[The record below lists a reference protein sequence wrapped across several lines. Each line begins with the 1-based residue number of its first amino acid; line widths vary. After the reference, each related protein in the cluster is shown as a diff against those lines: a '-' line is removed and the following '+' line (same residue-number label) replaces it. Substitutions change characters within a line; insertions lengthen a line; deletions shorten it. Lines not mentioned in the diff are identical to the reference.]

1 MRSTDSAAPPRMFM
15 HNPLSAAE
23 LSHISGSGTSWIIGG
38 SSDENL
44 AEENVVHGDIAAA
57 PHAARLVAE
66 RLSVALGDALLPAS
80 ESDTTGR
87 VVIIV
92 GTGDAGI
99 PDKVGLL
106 AALGLK
112 RQVDDVVLFDE
123 ATLEAKDYLLA
134 QRGFCYMNEDDQ
146 QDYEDTHDRRCIRA
160 ATSIM
165 CADLSDHFELNF
177 TDEIVV
183 APVLYGGR
191 ACDGSVVAILSMRVW
206 T

>member
-1 MRSTDSAAPPRMFM
+1 MRSADSVAPPRMFM

-23 LSHISGSGTSWIIGG
+23 LSHLSGSGTSWILGG

-44 AEENVVHGDIAAA
+44 AEDNVIHGDITAA

-66 RLSVALGDALLPAS
+66 RLSVALGDAILPAS
-80 ESDTTGR
+80 ESDTTGHV
-87 VVIIV
+87 VVIV
-92 GTGDAGI
+92 GAGDDGL
-99 PDKVGLL
+99 PDKSGLL

-112 RQVDDVVLFDE
+112 FQVDDVVLFDE
-123 ATLEAKDYLLA
+123 ATLEAKDYLQA
-134 QRGFCYMNEDDQ
+134 HRGFCYMNEDDE
-146 QDYEDTHDRRCIRA
+146 QDVEDSHDRRRIRA

-165 CADLSDHFELNF
+165 CTDLSDHFELNF
-177 TDEIVV
+177 TDAIVA

-191 ACDGSVVAILSMRVW
+191 ACDGSVVAVLSMRVW